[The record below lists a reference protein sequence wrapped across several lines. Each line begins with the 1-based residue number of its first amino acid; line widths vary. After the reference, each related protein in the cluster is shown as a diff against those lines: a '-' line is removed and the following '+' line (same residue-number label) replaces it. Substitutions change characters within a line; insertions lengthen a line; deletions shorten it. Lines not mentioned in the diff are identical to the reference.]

1 MAKRRTPIQ
10 EPFDLALSEF
20 YRVKPRMALYKRL
33 VVLGAEIG
41 DPLAPYAMATWYL
54 HGNSAV
60 GVQRDI
66 RKANDLLDTCA
77 ATLNRAAYDLAVS
90 KLRGIG
96 VKKDPRAAFRLFV
109 RASTLGS
116 LAAMEE
122 QARCLRLGIGTKRDA
137 ASAKFLMQR
146 VSLWKKGLRKAR
158 TLPTASK
165 TTSCSPDGKVMGSD
179 IGDRATGLEA
189 GALCGA
195 HGLGTLASCSILH
208 REV

>member
-1 MAKRRTPIQ
+1 MVRTRTPIQ

-20 YRVKPRMALYKRL
+20 YRVKPRMGLYKRL
-33 VVLGAEIG
+33 VMLGAEIG
-41 DPLAPYAMATWYL
+41 DPLAQYAMATWYL
-54 HGNSAV
+54 HGNSV
-60 GVQRDI
+60 LGIERDI
-66 RKANDLLDTCA
+66 GKANDLLDTCA

-137 ASAKFLMQR
+137 ASARFLLQR
-146 VSLWKKGLRKAR
+146 VSSWKERLRKAQ
-158 TLPTASK
+158 TLPAASK
-165 TTSCSPDGKVMGSD
+165 PPRVRRKESK
-179 IGDRATGLEA
+179 
-189 GALCGA
+189 
-195 HGLGTLASCSILH
+195 
-208 REV
+208 